1 MKKILLVVAM
11 AVAATSTFAQGDALK
26 ALLKAKTYSEA
37 KSILNGGLASMTN
50 DQKAKAYNKMV
61 QLSME
66 KIHKEE
72 AIISGNQV
80 AQQLKQDKIEPYDT
94 VGYCN
99 AIYTALRDAIEC
111 DKYDNMPNAKGKVAP
126 KFHKANQE
134 ALWGLR
140 TNLINAG
147 QDASRLNNQNE
158 AYKFFSMYVESSTAP
173 LFADRDKSKGVDQYV
188 GEVARVS
195 AVIAFQNKDMETANK
210 YCDVALKDT
219 ASYKDALNLKMYLMQ
234 QGLKTREDSVKCVQ
248 QFETLYA
255 NDKSETIFS
264 NYASMLGNLGM
275 KDKQSQVISE
285 KLAENPNCFSAYA
298 IMGQTEMN
306 DSQWDAAVE
315 DFKKA
320 IQADPKK
327 PLIYTFLGY
336 CLNQKAAGLGTLA
349 EQKKVLEES
358 VKYLEKA
365 RELDP
370 DRSEAKWGYPLYQC
384 YYTLYGEN
392 DSRTKEVKALCE

>member
-147 QDASRLNNQNE
+147 QDASRLNHQNE

-210 YCDVALKDT
+210 
-219 ASYKDALNLKMYLMQ
+219 
-234 QGLKTREDSVKCVQ
+234 
-248 QFETLYA
+248 
-255 NDKSETIFS
+255 
-264 NYASMLGNLGM
+264 
-275 KDKQSQVISE
+275 
-285 KLAENPNCFSAYA
+285 
-298 IMGQTEMN
+298 
-306 DSQWDAAVE
+306 
-315 DFKKA
+315 
-320 IQADPKK
+320 
-327 PLIYTFLGY
+327 
-336 CLNQKAAGLGTLA
+336 
-349 EQKKVLEES
+349 
-358 VKYLEKA
+358 
-365 RELDP
+365 
-370 DRSEAKWGYPLYQC
+370 
-384 YYTLYGEN
+384 
-392 DSRTKEVKALCE
+392 